1 MIHHQRGDA
10 DKFKRMIASDIK
22 PVNLKIQSKN
32 GDLNPTPM
40 RKVEE
45 EKLYSMVIKVGTV
58 TV

>member
-1 MIHHQRGDA
+1 
-10 DKFKRMIASDIK
+10 MIASDIK